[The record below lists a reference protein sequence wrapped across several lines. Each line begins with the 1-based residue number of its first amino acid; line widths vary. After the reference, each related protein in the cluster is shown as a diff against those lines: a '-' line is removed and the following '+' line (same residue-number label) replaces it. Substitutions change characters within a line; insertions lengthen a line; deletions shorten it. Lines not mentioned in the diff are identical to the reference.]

1 MALKG
6 CKVVAVS
13 SCVAGGSDTLGQEC
27 GSWSSSPPG
36 AHSQVAGAPRKMV
49 DRRFAT
55 LVGGNIIFATLALGN
70 IFHKGRLRINEKV
83 WKPCSRSEQRGN
95 DGKRWEDVKS
105 NLGTKLF

>member
-13 SCVAGGSDTLGQEC
+13 SCVAGGSDATLGQEC

-49 DRRFAT
+49 DSRFAT
-55 LVGGNIIFATLALGN
+55 LVGGNIIFRQQEGLHGRIGNLVRGRSREATMARD
-70 IFHKGRLRINEKV
+70 GRM
-83 WKPCSRSEQRGN
+83 
-95 DGKRWEDVKS
+95 
-105 NLGTKLF
+105 

>member
-1 MALKG
+1 MMALKV

-13 SCVAGGSDTLGQEC
+13 SCVAGGSATLGQEC

-55 LVGGNIIFATLALGN
+55 LVGGYIIIATLVGGN
-70 IFHKGRLRINEKV
+70 IFQWKV
-83 WKPCSRSEQRGN
+83 ADE
-95 DGKRWEDVKS
+95 
-105 NLGTKLF
+105 